1 MKQRDRGVALLGA
14 AVLLVLGG
22 CGEAEKPAASQV
34 LARVN
39 GKELTVLQLNYLL
52 AQQPPGRQLSEAQK
66 QQVLDE
72 LVRQEILVQRAQADK
87 LDRDPQVV
95 QALEFARRQVL
106 AQLVLARHPGA
117 PLAAP
122 SEEEIRAYY
131 QQHEAEFRQRQRY
144 ELTAFLVP
152 EAALDQAALREFDAL
167 ADETAAERWFKQ
179 KGVPFNRQQVQV
191 SSEGL
196 PARLATQLRTLNPGD
211 TLVDRANGQR
221 VLMRLKLREEAPLTL
236 SQAKAQ
242 ILAELTR
249 QRQQQ
254 RLEQQLVALRGDA
267 SVEYLQRFAAAAEEG
282 PAQTAQLATGLKGLQ

>member
-72 LVRQEILVQRAQADK
+72 LVRQEILVQRAQAD
-87 LDRDPQVV
+87 
-95 QALEFARRQVL
+95 
-106 AQLVLARHPGA
+106 
-117 PLAAP
+117 
-122 SEEEIRAYY
+122 